1 MTARRNTLRRRVH
14 WFALHGVIRA
24 FAAYGAKHGE
34 MQGRLIADPG
44 VRADPGGFADE
55 LRALGPLVRG
65 RAAWLTADHEIA
77 HQLLRSDG
85 FVVTAIGKTLP
96 GPLGWIEQRTTVKDR
111 LHPLLPPSLLSVEPP
126 EHTRYRKTVSSV
138 FTTRAVAALRER
150 VEQAAAGLIDE
161 LDDGA
166 ADAAGALDIVDIVDR
181 YCSQLPVTVIGDIIG
196 VPDHDRPRILEFGEL
211 AAPSLDVGLAWEQY
225 IRVEDGLDGFNTWLT
240 DHIRSLRDTPGDDL
254 MSQLIEASDDG
265 ARLNDAELRATAGL
279 VLAAGFET
287 TVNLLGSGIRILLE
301 HPDQL
306 ALLLESPE
314 LWPGA
319 VEEILRLES
328 PVQLSAR
335 IARVDT
341 EVAGRTVKAGEVVI
355 LYLAGANRDPAVF
368 TDPHRFDVTRDNA
381 GKHLS
386 FSGGRH
392 FCLGAALARAEGE
405 VGLRTFFER
414 YPDASL
420 AGAGTRRDT
429 RVLRGWSTLPIRLG
443 TSRRD
448 VLEPATG
455 GGGAE

>member
-1 MTARRNTLRRRVH
+1 MTLKQRLH
-14 WFALHGVIRA
+14 WFAMHGVIRELA
-24 FAAYGAKHGE
+24 SFGAKRGE
-34 MQGRLIADPG
+34 MQGRLIADPT

-55 LRALGPLVRG
+55 LRERGKLVRG
-65 RAAWLTADHEIA
+65 RAAWLTADHALA
-77 HQLLRSDG
+77 HQLLRSDD
-85 FVVTAIGKTLP
+85 FSVTAIGKNLP
-96 GPLGWIEQRTTVKDR
+96 GPLGWLEQKTSVKGR
-111 LHPLLPPSLLSVEPP
+111 LHPLLPPSMLSVEPP

-150 VEQAAAGLIDE
+150 VQQAATGLLDGVEAGPVE
-161 LDDGA
+161 S
-166 ADAAGALDIVDIVDR
+166 VDVVDL
-181 YCSQLPVTVIGDIIG
+181 YCSQLPVTVIGDILG

-211 AAPSLDVGLAWEQY
+211 AAPSLDIGLSWEQY
-225 IRVEDGLDGFNTWLT
+225 LKVESGLDGFNTWLAQ
-240 DHIRSLRDTPGDDL
+240 HLGHLQRHPGDDL
-254 MSQLIEASDDG
+254 MSQIIEAGDDET
-265 ARLNDAELRATAGL
+265 RLNDEELRATAGL

-287 TVNLLGSGIRILLE
+287 TVNLLGNGIRILLE

-306 ALLLESPE
+306 AMLLESPE

-341 EVAGRTVKAGEVVI
+341 EVAGRSIAAGELVI
-355 LYLAGANRDPAVF
+355 LYLAGANRDPEVF
-368 TDPHRFDVTRDNA
+368 EDPHRFDVTRENA

-414 YPDASL
+414 YPDAQL
-420 AGAGTRRDT
+420 AGDGSRRDT
-429 RVLRGWSTLPIRLG
+429 RVLRGWSTLPITLG
-443 TSRRD
+443 EARTAVRS
-448 VLEPATG
+448 
-455 GGGAE
+455 